1 MVNLDSSASM
11 TFDGLLAV
19 VWNVRMVADVDQ
31 PPRLQNIIPGCLY
44 TFMFTQPAKPRVFT
58 WPGNCRNA
66 GQIDMTPGSVTTQN
80 FIGLDIHTLIAVPA
94 AGTWS
99 ET

>member
-44 TFMFTQPAKPRVFT
+44 TFMFAQAAKPRVFT
-58 WPGNCRNA
+58 WPVNCRNA
-66 GQIDMTPGSVTTQN
+66 GQIDMTPGSITTQN

-94 AGTWS
+94 AGTWT